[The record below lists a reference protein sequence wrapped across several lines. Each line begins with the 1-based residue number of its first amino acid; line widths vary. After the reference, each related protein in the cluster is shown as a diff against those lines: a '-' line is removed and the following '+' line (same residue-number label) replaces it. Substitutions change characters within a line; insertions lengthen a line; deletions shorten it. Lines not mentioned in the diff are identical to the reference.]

1 MPNYYNITTFE
12 RQDIPQDLIDLWAA
26 TSNPK
31 LAQYELTP
39 PAPSPDAAW
48 ANGQWLIPPAPTWTA
63 ESWLDHEGYGA
74 MRLLGLLDLE
84 SKFGQQ
90 SPPKMQAV
98 RAWINSIRAQYAETK
113 SDWQPAPHT
122 FESTMQEIAQQE
134 IAQWQTN

>member
-1 MPNYYNITTFE
+1 MPNYYNRTTPSDL
-12 RQDIPQDLIDLWAA
+12 RDLPQGLIDTWIEVD
-26 TSNPK
+26 NPK
-31 LAQYELTP
+31 LQDWILA
-39 PAPSPDAAW
+39 PAKPSPDAVW
-48 ANGQWLIPPAPTWTA
+48 SEGKWVIPPAPTWTA

-84 SKFGQQ
+84 SQFGQQ

-134 IAQWQTN
+134 IA